1 MYFWGGIREPTKKKG
16 ELFSE
21 LDMTSL
27 PTDEILKQ
35 RNERTEVGAKEKLS
49 LVQIYF
55 LFISILAC
63 CVLLGWNQRAKKK
76 EGRAVSELTVTSLR
90 KPMRF
95 ETKKRKNG
103 GAGGGTLPQRGATGG
118 GVRRRGAGCGGIAQW
133 QIAGA

>member
-1 MYFWGGIREPTKKKG
+1 MRFKTKKRKNG
-16 ELFSE
+16 GRY
-21 LDMTSL
+21 
-27 PTDEILKQ
+27 Q
-35 RNERTEVGAKEKLS
+35 RIIVSCSN
-49 LVQIYF
+49 IF
-55 LFISILAC
+55 LFISISAH

-118 GVRRRGAGCGGIAQW
+118 GVRRDAATLHSGR
-133 QIAGA
+133 

>member
-1 MYFWGGIREPTKKKG
+1 MRFKTKKQKNG
-16 ELFSE
+16 GRY
-21 LDMTSL
+21 
-27 PTDEILKQ
+27 Q
-35 RNERTEVGAKEKLS
+35 RIIVSCSN
-49 LVQIYF
+49 IF
-55 LFISILAC
+55 LFISISAH

-76 EGRAVSELTVTSLR
+76 EGRVVSELTVTSLR

-118 GVRRRGAGCGGIAQW
+118 GVRQSAAAGCGGIAQW